1 MPLHHTRPCRF
12 QEPPSSCQ
20 GWGSR
25 QMVPV
30 DAFYLW
36 PTLEDASQTPL
47 TGRGCHGPSGPYYG
61 RPGEQTRTTIE
72 SIHLFI
78 KVGRDCRRLPCV
90 LSSLP
95 RSIALWPRASVLCS
109 SSPTVEPTR
118 PPAGL
123 HLQTRTL
130 CRVIL
135 AGASCKSFLESQ
147 PAPRQGTAVEKSCR
161 DPLAISTLS
170 PSHPP
175 PEIHSLV
182 DICPFCW
189 LPLRPG
195 RNPVSAVRSAGTS
208 TASLCGLRRAVKTSA
223 CRKAAGTVPQ
233 ESPGLRR

>member
-1 MPLHHTRPCRF
+1 
-12 QEPPSSCQ
+12 
-20 GWGSR
+20 
-25 QMVPV
+25 MVPV
-30 DAFYLW
+30 HAFYLW

-78 KVGRDCRRLPCV
+78 KVGRGCRRLPRHALLSCLV
-90 LSSLP
+90 LSLFGP
-95 RSIALWPRASVLCS
+95 VHPFFARTHPP
-109 SSPTVEPTR
+109 SSPLAR
-118 PPAGL
+118 
-123 HLQTRTL
+123 LQACTYTRTL

-161 DPLAISTLS
+161 DPLSISTLS

-195 RNPVSAVRSAGTS
+195 RNPVSAVRSTGTS
-208 TASLCGLRRAVKTSA
+208 TASFCGLRRAVKTSA
-223 CRKAAGTVPQ
+223 CRRAAGTVPQ
-233 ESPGLRR
+233 ESPQG